1 MGEAELGLG
10 TIQILEF
17 TPAISIFLFVFWV
30 LYNLIGVLIC

>member
-17 TPAISIFLFVFWV
+17 TPAISIYFFLSP
-30 LYNLIGVLIC
+30 L